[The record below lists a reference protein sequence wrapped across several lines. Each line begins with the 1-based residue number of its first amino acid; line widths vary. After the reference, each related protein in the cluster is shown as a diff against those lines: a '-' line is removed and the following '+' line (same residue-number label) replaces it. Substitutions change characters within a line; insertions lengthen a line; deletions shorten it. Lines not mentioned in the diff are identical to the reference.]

1 MDPYGRAGQVLMTAA
16 HVSGIP
22 HAFVV
27 DGQGTV
33 QHHGHPADP
42 SFEAA
47 VRKAGPGP
55 PCLHP
60 HAFLCT
66 ACLWQVGQVAISALH
81 GLAP

>member
-1 MDPYGRAGQVLMTAA
+1 MLLQVVMDPYGRAGQVLMTAA

-42 SFEAA
+42 CFAAA
-47 VRKAGPGP
+47 VRKACPTP
-55 PCLHP
+55 LACIPMPLYVV
-60 HAFLCT
+60 HACSR
-66 ACLWQVGQVAISALH
+66 WGR
-81 GLAP
+81 